1 MALFDQAKWSGAH
14 SLSRG
19 QSVKYKSGHI
29 RDTLYQLKKM
39 SPLVALSAILVIG
52 CAVSSNANQGY
63 IANKLITLQYRQK
76 RALPLLLIAEKSG
89 GKGEGKPPPELETLM
104 NTPVNT
110 GNLIDASMS
119 GPLVVI
125 GGILILLSLAMAI
138 SYQQVSFIIYDRPF
152 EISSLGN

>member
-1 MALFDQAKWSGAH
+1 MSSIKEDT
-14 SLSRG
+14 
-19 QSVKYKSGHI
+19 YT
-29 RDTLYQLKKM
+29 TLYQLKKM

-52 CAVSSNANQGY
+52 CAASSHANQGY

-76 RALPLLLIAEKSG
+76 RAIPLLIAEKSG

-110 GNLIDASMS
+110 GNLIEASMS

-138 SYQQVSFIIYDRPF
+138 SYQQVRFPIRQYESCSFR
-152 EISSLGN
+152 S

>member
-1 MALFDQAKWSGAH
+1 
-14 SLSRG
+14 
-19 QSVKYKSGHI
+19 
-29 RDTLYQLKKM
+29 M

-63 IANKLITLQYRQK
+63 IAKKLITLQYRQK
-76 RALPLLLIAEKSG
+76 RAIPLLIAEKSG

-110 GNLIDASMS
+110 GNLIEASMS

-125 GGILILLSLAMAI
+125 GGILIILSLAMAI
-138 SYQQVSFIIYDRPF
+138 SYQQVNFT
-152 EISSLGN
+152 SSALFLPKINVQLCLQLCPNSHNPWH

>member
-1 MALFDQAKWSGAH
+1 MYGIKGDT
-14 SLSRG
+14 
-19 QSVKYKSGHI
+19 YP
-29 RDTLYQLKKM
+29 TLYQLKKM
-39 SPLVALSAILVIG
+39 SPLVALSAILVVVG

-89 GKGEGKPPPELETLM
+89 GKGEGKPPPEIENLM

-110 GNLIDASMS
+110 GNLIETSIS

-125 GGILILLSLAMAI
+125 GGILILLSLSMAI
-138 SYQQVSFIIYDRPF
+138 SYQQVSLQTCIYSTF
-152 EISSLGN
+152 

>member
-1 MALFDQAKWSGAH
+1 
-14 SLSRG
+14 
-19 QSVKYKSGHI
+19 
-29 RDTLYQLKKM
+29 M
-39 SPLVALSAILVIG
+39 SPLVALSATLVIG

-89 GKGEGKPPPELETLM
+89 GKGEGKPPPEIETFM

-110 GNLIDASMS
+110 GNLIQTSMS

-125 GGILILLSLAMAI
+125 GGILILLSLSMAI
-138 SYQQVSFIIYDRPF
+138 SYQQVSFTIRQYEFCSFR
-152 EISSLGN
+152 N